1 MPAKSLSTVA
11 NGLIESYGSTARNM
25 IDACD
30 AGGERVVSQ
39 LEQRW
44 NLALIQSRT
53 ELSAETMKNASAA
66 QFAFSAYYIKGLM
79 MTIQG
84 VRQVVGQLVKAAE
97 AGVEHAA
104 ANASAFEE
112 KADVTTLTTFSKVT
126 APGVRVICELASK
139 IASNGVTTAAVKRS
153 TAFIQSRNA
162 T

>member
-11 NGLIESYGSTARNM
+11 NGLIESYGKTARNV
-25 IDACD
+25 IDACH

-97 AGVEHAA
+97 AGVEHA
-104 ANASAFEE
+104 SAFEE
-112 KADVTTLTTFSKVT
+112 KAGVTTLTTFSKVT

>member
-1 MPAKSLSTVA
+1 MSTKSLSTVA
-11 NGLIESYGSTARNM
+11 NDLIESYGNTARNV
-25 IDACD
+25 IDACH
-30 AGGERVVSQ
+30 AGGEHVVSQ

-44 NLALIQSRT
+44 NHALKQSRT

-97 AGVEHAA
+97 AGV
-104 ANASAFEE
+104 
-112 KADVTTLTTFSKVT
+112 TTLTKFSKVT
-126 APGVRVICELASK
+126 ALGVRVICEFASK

>member
-11 NGLIESYGSTARNM
+11 NDLIESYGNTARNV
-25 IDACD
+25 IDACH

-44 NLALIQSRT
+44 NHALKQSRT

-97 AGVEHAA
+97 AGV
-104 ANASAFEE
+104 
-112 KADVTTLTTFSKVT
+112 TTLTTFFKVT